1 VARKALT
8 CPDCGSS
15 EPEPEMEGELVAR
28 PDGGAGVPRRC
39 ERCEEA
45 SEMAL
50 VLSPRRQRPSA
61 CTRWGISAHNKRPDV
76 PRRHGGCSR

>member
-8 CPDCGSS
+8 CPDYGSS
-15 EPEPEMEGELVAR
+15 VPVPKEGELVAR

-50 VLSPRRQRPSA
+50 ALSPEEAKALGLHSLGDQRPQQA
-61 CTRWGISAHNKRPDV
+61 P
-76 PRRHGGCSR
+76 